1 MALNTK
7 TPMQIIQALS
17 ISKVNTRRI
26 SEATEHLARQRIVI
40 ERISEA
46 KKVYEEQCLLSMGIE
61 RLTDCLRMAVQWRT
75 YLSSNRPL
83 TRHRDSL

>member
-46 KKVYEEQCLLSMGIE
+46 KKVYEEQYLLSMGLNVGLAVCVWPGSGQ
-61 RLTDCLRMAVQWRT
+61 LTFPAT
-75 YLSSNRPL
+75 G
-83 TRHRDSL
+83 H